1 MSKFH
6 NEYMQML
13 NECLARYPRETDP
26 IPLINQYGFSR
37 VKSFTN
43 WLDSKNI
50 PNHDYF
56 PDWFNEFLINP
67 DYYEYAMELSY
78 PELQKIIRT
87 STDPAWTSAFV
98 RYYAKSISPKYTLFE
113 NTKDLTKTVMEVSP
127 WWSFHNIVSEEKQD
141 ELNEEGIYDDVI
153 QKIRVN
159 KNTVSITVSA
169 IEHDDE
175 GTVVYSERASI
186 PRYIPTVIELVRFLR
201 DDLGSEN
208 WADENLSTYIEL
220 YVTYGWDFNLQPLD
234 TYEDYWGDMELMW
247 KLTRRISKRKIDQLR
262 KDANAEVRQIIQGI
276 MNNNRKMVQ
285 PFIDYEHD
293 IDDALEDFEAEN
305 WGGDL
310 EGQLAQALERARN
323 APAPAP
329 LEITELP
336 KLCQLCG
343 DESPQAFGL
352 YDEDDLLIG
361 EIWACD
367 GGCAQPLADSRNL
380 SFGAEGDYN
389 DFISDMESLME
400 KYGELQ
406 HFESQFNPSD
416 RILSVSFDLEVEKSD
431 FDEVVFE
438 AENTTQKFI
447 VGEQTPLPDADSWL
461 IYHHPIEDLP
471 ENHVRSFMSG
481 NPGQKVDL
489 SHYELVAEVLGG
501 YQPFAITQN
510 ISDSWHKN
518 STTIANLGNSSD
530 GYRST
535 SVSDVVCDSQTGQC
549 FLVGNFGYIAL
560 EPVDSFEA
568 PLARHSLKRFKPN
581 SNARKKASYWRKKG
595 KDYIWGRNR
604 ER

>member
-1 MSKFH
+1 LKALLPFIEGKAPKTRAKTTAKKPKAS
-6 NEYMQML
+6 
-13 NECLARYPRETDP
+13 ARKPKAKAKPRT
-26 IPLINQYGFSR
+26 
-37 VKSFTN
+37 K
-43 WLDSKNI
+43 
-50 PNHDYF
+50 
-56 PDWFNEFLINP
+56 
-67 DYYEYAMELSY
+67 
-78 PELQKIIRT
+78 
-87 STDPAWTSAFV
+87 
-98 RYYAKSISPKYTLFE
+98 AKSGRKAPEIS
-113 NTKDLTKTVMEVSP
+113 
-127 WWSFHNIVSEEKQD
+127 
-141 ELNEEGIYDDVI
+141 
-153 QKIRVN
+153 
-159 KNTVSITVSA
+159 A
-169 IEHDDE
+169 
-175 GTVVYSERASI
+175 
-186 PRYIPTVIELVRFLR
+186 
-201 DDLGSEN
+201 
-208 WADENLSTYIEL
+208 
-220 YVTYGWDFNLQPLD
+220 
-234 TYEDYWGDMELMW
+234 
-247 KLTRRISKRKIDQLR
+247 TRRKIGTRMRGNDG
-262 KDANAEVRQIIQGI
+262 NMWEVKPSGKSQRWIRG
-276 MNNNRKMVQ
+276 
-285 PFIDYEHD
+285 
-293 IDDALEDFEAEN
+293 AEN
-305 WGGDL
+305 WGGDP
-310 EGQLAQALERARN
+310 EGQLAQALERARTS
-323 APAPAP
+323 PAPPP

-406 HFESQFNPSD
+406 HFESEFNPSD
-416 RILSVSFDLEVEKSD
+416 RILSVSFDLEVESSD

-518 STTIANLGNSSD
+518 STTIANLGNSYD

-535 SVSDVVCDSQTGQC
+535 SVSDIVCDPQTGQC

-568 PLARHSLKRFKPN
+568 PLTRHSLKRFKPD